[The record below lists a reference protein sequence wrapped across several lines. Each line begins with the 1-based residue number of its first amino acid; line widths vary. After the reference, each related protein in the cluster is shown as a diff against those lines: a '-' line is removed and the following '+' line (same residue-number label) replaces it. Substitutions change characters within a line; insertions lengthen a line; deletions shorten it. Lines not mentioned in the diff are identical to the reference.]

1 MLTTYGCALLL
12 TLASAGKPEGA
23 APAKPVAKPATK
35 PTPKA
40 AAAKD
45 EVTVLVDLVQR
56 YYEGIKDYTAD
67 FIQTYRK
74 IALSQETESRG
85 TLQLKRPGLVR
96 WAYQKPVEKLWV
108 VDGKK
113 LYVADPEFE
122 QVFVDP
128 NFRTAEISSSIRF
141 LWGEGKL
148 TDTFEVKV
156 IDGKLVG
163 AGPGLKALEMLPKT
177 GANYAKLVLVVE
189 PNTGEVKESVI
200 FETAGNTNRFK
211 FLEPRLNTGLKE
223 DLFTYTPPAGWEV
236 IYR

>member
-12 TLASAGKPEGA
+12 ALAGAGDPGST
-23 APAKPVAKPATK
+23 PAKPNKPAAKPSPK
-35 PTPKA
+35 P

-45 EVTVLVDLVQR
+45 EVSTLVDQVQR

-74 IALSQETESRG
+74 IALSQESESRG

-96 WAYQKPVEKLWV
+96 WSYTKPVEKLWV

-128 NFRTAEISSSIRF
+128 NFKTAEISSSIRF

-148 TDTFEVKV
+148 TDTFEAKL
-156 IDGKLVG
+156 IDGKALG
-163 AGPGLKALEMLPKT
+163 ATAELKALELTPKS
-177 GANYAKLVLVVE
+177 GATYSKLVLLIV
-189 PNTGEVKESVI
+189 PATGEVKESVI
-200 FETAGNTNRFK
+200 YETAGNTNRFR
-211 FLEPRLNTGLKE
+211 FTSPRLNTGLKE
-223 DLFTYTPPAGWEV
+223 ELFTYTPPAGWEV